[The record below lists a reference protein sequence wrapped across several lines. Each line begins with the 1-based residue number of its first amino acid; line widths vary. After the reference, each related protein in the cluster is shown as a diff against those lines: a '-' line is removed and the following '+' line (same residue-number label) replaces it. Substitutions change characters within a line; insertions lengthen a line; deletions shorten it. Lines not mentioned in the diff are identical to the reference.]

1 MRVFQ
6 VEDAW
11 SMDNLR
17 IGERADP
24 QPGAGQ
30 VRVRM
35 KASAL
40 NYRDLL
46 VPARGYGS
54 RMKQLPLIMLGDG
67 FGVVDSLGEG
77 VTRFKPADRVCP
89 LFFQSWVSGAPNRQR
104 LSLSLGCEL
113 DGTMAEFMVLPE
125 QGVVLAPAHLD
136 DVEAASLPAA
146 AVTAWRALITEGRSR
161 PGDKVLV
168 QGTGGVSLFAL
179 QFAKML
185 GAHVIITSSSDEKL
199 ARARAMG
206 ADETIN
212 YNTVPEW
219 GKYAREIAGGEG
231 VDNVVEV
238 GGQDTMAQSL
248 RAVRPGGTISVIGVL
263 SGATL
268 KVPLGQIVTRHV
280 RLQGITVGSG
290 DDFAEM
296 AGGDRTAQG
305 SSGDRPSVCFRPIA
319 PGPRLFGERQ
329 AFRQNLHQ
337 ALIRAPPHQACGKNK
352 QMELWTGSG
361 VKAKGG
367 AKPETAGRSAWN

>member
-1 MRVFQ
+1 
-6 VEDAW
+6 
-11 SMDNLR
+11 
-17 IGERADP
+17 
-24 QPGAGQ
+24 
-30 VRVRM
+30 M

-46 VPARGYGS
+46 VPAHGYGS

-67 FGVVDSLGEG
+67 VGVVDSLGEG
-77 VTRFKPADRVCP
+77 VTRFKPGDRVCP
-89 LFFQSWVSGAPNRQR
+89 VFFQSWMSGAPNQRR

-125 QGVVLAPAHLD
+125 EGVALAPAHLD

-146 AVTAWRALITEGRSR
+146 AVTAWRALVTEGRSR

-185 GAHVIITSSSDEKL
+185 GAHVIIISSSDEKL

-219 GKYAREIAGGEG
+219 GKYARETAGGEG
-231 VDNVVEV
+231 VDHVVEV
-238 GGQDTMAQSL
+238 GGQLTMAQSL

-268 KVPLGQIVTRHV
+268 NVPLGQIVTRHV
-280 RLQGITVGSG
+280 RLQGITVGNG
-290 DDFAEM
+290 DDFAQM
-296 AGGDRTAQG
+296 ARAIALHKVHPAISRVFAFEELHTALDFLA
-305 SSGDRPSVCFRPIA
+305 SGKH
-319 PGPRLFGERQ
+319 FGKICIK
-329 AFRQNLHQ
+329 H
-337 ALIRAPPHQACGKNK
+337 
-352 QMELWTGSG
+352 
-361 VKAKGG
+361 
-367 AKPETAGRSAWN
+367 

>member
-6 VEDAW
+6 VEDSW

-17 IGERADP
+17 MSTRPDP
-24 QPGAGQ
+24 QPGARQ
-30 VRVRM
+30 VRIKM
-35 KASAL
+35 SASAL

-54 RMKQLPLIMLGDG
+54 RMKPLPLIMLGDG
-67 FGVVDSLGEG
+67 LGVVDSLGEG
-77 VTRFKPADRVCP
+77 VTRLKPGDRVCP
-89 LFFQSWVSGAPNRQR
+89 LLLQSWASGAPNQKR

-113 DGTMAEFMVLPE
+113 DGTMADYMVLPE
-125 QGVVLAPAHLD
+125 EGVALAPAHLD
-136 DVEAASLPAA
+136 DVEAASLPTA
-146 AVTAWRALITEGRSR
+146 AVTAWRALVTEGRSK

-199 ARARAMG
+199 SRARAMG

-212 YNTVPEW
+212 YLAVPEW
-219 GKYAREIAGGEG
+219 GKYAREIAGGDG
-231 VDNVVEV
+231 VDHVVEV
-238 GGQDTMAQSL
+238 GGQGTMAQSL

-268 KVPLGQIVTRHV
+268 NVPLGQIVTRHV

-290 DDFAEM
+290 DDFAHM
-296 AGGDRTAQG
+296 AGAITKHKIHPAIGRVFDFDQLLTALDFM
-305 SSGDRPSVCFRPIA
+305 SSGKH
-319 PGPRLFGERQ
+319 FGKIC
-329 AFRQNLHQ
+329 
-337 ALIRAPPHQACGKNK
+337 IRH
-352 QMELWTGSG
+352 
-361 VKAKGG
+361 
-367 AKPETAGRSAWN
+367 